1 MSTQFSTD
9 ELYQQLQSNQITWL
23 EFMHQSEYSEEY
35 SAWCKDTG
43 LIPMSSSAVKKYLD
57 RPPELRQEF
66 LKEYVLTHHFP
77 DSDNKL
83 MQSISR

>member
-35 SAWCKDTG
+35 SAWCKETG
-43 LIPMSSSAVKKYLD
+43 LFESEESAFLFSEKKDFDSIVASHFELD
-57 RPPELRQEF
+57 
-66 LKEYVLTHHFP
+66 
-77 DSDNKL
+77 
-83 MQSISR
+83 

>member
-35 SAWCKDTG
+35 SAWCKETW
-43 LIPMSSSAVKKYLD
+43 LSESEESAFLFSEKKD
-57 RPPELRQEF
+57 F
-66 LKEYVLTHHFP
+66 
-77 DSDNKL
+77 DSIVAPYFEID
-83 MQSISR
+83 